1 MVKGSL
7 LSFALSEP
15 DNTHCQLN
23 GSSSLGVGQ
32 SQYRTTEIMNGTE
45 AVDVCLVISAAS
57 SMSNSHRWL
66 QIMVPVLDGQLL
78 TLGIGTGEQKN
89 RYCLVMFGGHGSYVA
104 ARFLRVNGQIFFPFQ
119 NFAYARRQLKRT
131 GSVADGYEAIKF
143 TVLNAPFRESLSV
156 AKIVLLVTD
165 KERSVLPSQTNLTRE
180 AVLHLLYSNSV
191 VMDTIVSIR
200 LEMEGMSSAHDIL
213 GIHGYNQASLVL
225 PQGGFEISSNRT
237 VLFTQAAGQTINDYV
252 ALSLALRSSSWSLGL
267 LDNEDYNTL
276 LSFANAF
283 TTVHN
288 ILPAAPIEVCEKC
301 RCGVGPEL
309 VCEQPVDQD
318 QCRCLTQGTEMEVSQ
333 TRPFNCTLYIV
344 SCAQYNIPGAV
355 GNCEFISS
363 LPLHALLPPSIP
375 SPPPSPPHPFPPHR
389 RSVG

>member
-1 MVKGSL
+1 MVKEP
-7 LSFALSEP
+7 LSFSLSES
-15 DNTHCQLN
+15 DNNHCQLN
-23 GSSSLGVGQ
+23 DSSSLSVGQ
-32 SQYRTTEIMNGTE
+32 SLYRTTEMMNGTE
-45 AVDVCLVISAAS
+45 AVDMCLVISAAS

-89 RYCLVMFGGHGSYVA
+89 RYCLVMFGGHGSYVT
-104 ARFLRVNGQIFFPFQ
+104 ARFLQVDGQIFFPFQ
-119 NFAYARRQLKRT
+119 RFAYARRQLKRT

-165 KERSVLPSQTNLTRE
+165 KERNVLPSQTNLTRE
-180 AVLHLLYSNSV
+180 AILHLLYSNSV
-191 VMDTIVSIR
+191 TMDTIVSIH
-200 LEMEGMSSAHDIL
+200 LEMEGASSAHDIL
-213 GIHGYNQASLVL
+213 GLHGYNQASLVL

-252 ALSLALRSSSWSLGL
+252 ALSLALRSSSWSLDL

-318 QCRCLTQGTEMEVSQ
+318 QCRCLSQGTGTEVSSQ
-333 TRPFNCTLYIV
+333 LFY
-344 SCAQYNIPGAV
+344 
-355 GNCEFISS
+355 
-363 LPLHALLPPSIP
+363 
-375 SPPPSPPHPFPPHR
+375 
-389 RSVG
+389 